1 MKIVILGASGRVGAE
16 LVRLGL
22 KGGHKITAFV
32 RNKDS
37 FAHVDHPNLS
47 VFQGNALNPEAVYE
61 SIQNQNIVISALS
74 TDKNQVLS
82 KSIPLIIEG
91 MEAAGV
97 NRIITIGTAG
107 ILQARSNPSIYRYQ
121 SGESRKKRTTAT
133 EDHVKVYE
141 SLKQTSLNWT
151 IFCPTYMPAGP
162 ATNSI
167 RYELDFLPEKGKQ
180 VTVDDVAQFAYQ
192 QMDNPAFFKKRVG
205 LSE

>member
-22 KGGHKITAFV
+22 KGGDEITAFV

-37 FAHVDHPNLS
+37 FAHVNHPNLT
-47 VFQGNALNPEAVYE
+47 VFEGNALNPEAVYK
-61 SIQNQNIVISALS
+61 SIQNQNMVISALS

-107 ILQARSNPSIYRYQ
+107 ILNARSNPSIYRYQ

-133 EDHVKVYE
+133 EDHAKVYE
-141 SLKQTSLNWT
+141 SLKKTNLDWT

-167 RYELDFLPEKGKQ
+167 RYELDFLPEEGKQ
-180 VTVDDVAQFAYQ
+180 VTVDDVAMFTYQ
-192 QMDNPAFFKKRVG
+192 NKSNPAFLKRRVG
-205 LSE
+205 LTE